1 MANRA
6 EQVAANSLEGTITK
20 DLKTQLPE
28 SLRKLGGEANITLM
42 VQDHQEVTIIIRTV
56 RKRVSKESEVT
67 FQSICP
73 RSREGYYAFEGDFHF
88 PLKMTKFTRV
98 G

>member
-6 EQVAANSLEGTITK
+6 EQVAANSLEGTIIK
-20 DLKTQLPE
+20 DLKAQLPE

-42 VQDHQEVTIIIRTV
+42 VQDYQEVTIIIRNIQ
-56 RKRVSKESEVT
+56 KWVSKESEVIL
-67 FQSICP
+67 QSICP
-73 RSREGYYAFEGDFHF
+73 RSSEDYYAFEGDFHF
-88 PLKMTKFTRV
+88 PLKMTEFIRD